1 MAVDYAEM
9 MQSGPADD
17 SAAARA
23 PVVSFE
29 RVKPKRLTKK
39 SKSAL
44 LKRRNAE
51 KSTMAK
57 GKKRSAAQIA
67 AQKKAVAAS
76 LRARKAGKSGK
87 GGTRRKTIR
96 SRGRRASAAAVV
108 MAREPSTAIVKYKEP
123 RQVIVTKKKKAA
135 KKRSGKSGSASK
147 RGASRGGW
155 TKAKRRAAGKKAAA
169 TRKRHARAGRSAPK
183 RSSGK
188 KRGGR
193 RSTRIRGRRR
203 ARAVITVSASERR
216 GRRRR
221 GSRRRRGA
229 MENPLTGVELFIG
242 TLTGLMGFGT
252 ADVVDRIIATHALTG
267 VTSGTVTAY
276 TDVPPTAS
284 PAQGTAAT
292 YGSLFNSTAVCAPM
306 NITRWLAGLGISGA
320 PILIGHF
327 VSAPVGRS
335 ALQFFGFG
343 ALMRVAGKGLI
354 DMVAALSKSNMTGM
368 RLYSGEQRA
377 AAVLHNDGTAAQLPA
392 QAMTGLGRARIAGS
406 LAAPTLQMHKQG
418 CGCGNC
424 KGQLT
429 AGAGAGYPSMPA
441 PQSVPQVPANPPVAS
456 TNPPVPNTTPPV
468 DQNIAIRGIPSG
480 FQPHPGMYNWG
491 HKAA

>member
-1 MAVDYAEM
+1 
-9 MQSGPADD
+9 
-17 SAAARA
+17 
-23 PVVSFE
+23 
-29 RVKPKRLTKK
+29 
-39 SKSAL
+39 
-44 LKRRNAE
+44 
-51 KSTMAK
+51 
-57 GKKRSAAQIA
+57 
-67 AQKKAVAAS
+67 
-76 LRARKAGKSGK
+76 
-87 GGTRRKTIR
+87 
-96 SRGRRASAAAVV
+96 
-108 MAREPSTAIVKYKEP
+108 
-123 RQVIVTKKKKAA
+123 
-135 KKRSGKSGSASK
+135 
-147 RGASRGGW
+147 
-155 TKAKRRAAGKKAAA
+155 
-169 TRKRHARAGRSAPK
+169 
-183 RSSGK
+183 
-188 KRGGR
+188 
-193 RSTRIRGRRR
+193 
-203 ARAVITVSASERR
+203 
-216 GRRRR
+216 
-221 GSRRRRGA
+221 

-284 PAQGTAAT
+284 PVQGTKAT

-377 AAVLHNDGTAAQLPA
+377 AAVLANDGTAAQLPA
-392 QAMTGLGRARIAGS
+392 QAMTGLGRARIAGT
-406 LAAPTLQMHKQG
+406 LGAPPQTLKMHNVG

-424 KGQLT
+424 KGQPGT
-429 AGAGAGYPSMPA
+429 GYPSMPA
-441 PQSVPQVPANPPVAS
+441 PQSVPQVPANPPVQATAPPVAN
-456 TNPPVPNTTPPV
+456 TNPPVTET
-468 DQNIAIRGIPSG
+468 NIAIRGIPNG
-480 FQPHPGMYNWG
+480 FTPRPGMFDWG

>member
-1 MAVDYAEM
+1 MAVDYTEM
-9 MQSGPADD
+9 MQSGRQEDT
-17 SAAARA
+17 AAARA

-44 LKRRNAE
+44 LRGRNAE
-51 KSTMAK
+51 KNTMAK
-57 GKKRSAAQIA
+57 KRRTAKQKATKKLIA
-67 AQKKAVAAS
+67 ANRR
-76 LRARKAGKSGK
+76 RAR
-87 GGTRRKTIR
+87 GGSKRKTVR

-108 MAREPSTAIVKYKEP
+108 MAREGENNKMVVYREP
-123 RQVIVTKKKKAA
+123 KRVTVMKKPKRA
-135 KKRSGKSGSASK
+135 KKRSGKSGS
-147 RGASRGGW
+147 R
-155 TKAKRRAAGKKAAA
+155 TKRRTAAQRAA
-169 TRKRHARAGRSAPK
+169 TRKMIASNRRSSGKARKSPKRRSPK

-188 KRGGR
+188 RRSSRR
-193 RSTRIRGRRR
+193 RSTRGKRR

-216 GRRRR
+216 KRPRRRR
-221 GSRRRRGA
+221 GGSRRRRGA

-252 ADVVDRIIATHALTG
+252 ADVVDRLIATHALTG

-276 TDVPPTAS
+276 TDVPPTAN
-284 PAQGTAAT
+284 PVQGTKAT

-306 NITRWLAGLGISGA
+306 NLERWGVGLLISGV

-335 ALQFFGFG
+335 SLQFFGFG

-354 DMVAALSKSNMTGM
+354 DLVATLSKSNMTGM

-377 AAVLHNDGTAAQLPA
+377 AAVYANDGTAAQLPA
-392 QAMTGLGRARIAGS
+392 NALTGLGQPPQRKAPAALG
-406 LAAPTLQMHKQG
+406 APTLQMHKTG

-424 KGQLT
+424 KGV
-429 AGAGAGYPSMPA
+429 GYPSMPA
-441 PQSVPQVPANPPVAS
+441 PQQMTQAAPPIQAAPPAAPPANTA
-456 TNPPVPNTTPPV
+456 TN
-468 DQNIAIRGIPSG
+468 DMNIAIRGVPSG
-480 FQPHPGMYNWG
+480 FQPKPGMYDWG

>member
-9 MQSGPADD
+9 MQSGRPDD
-17 SAAARA
+17 TAAAKA

-39 SKSAL
+39 TGSAL
-44 LKRRNAE
+44 LKKRNAE
-51 KSTMAK
+51 KKTMAK
-57 GKKRSAAQIA
+57 KRRTAKQIA
-67 AQKKAVAAS
+67 ATKKMIAANR
-76 LRARKAGKSGK
+76 RARNKSKRGSTK
-87 GGTRRKTIR
+87 RARV
-96 SRGRRASAAAVV
+96 SGRRAQAVAYV
-108 MAREPSTAIVKYKEP
+108 TAREPSTAIVKYEEP
-123 RQVIVTKKKKAA
+123 KRVTVTKKKSKSKGKRGKRRTAKQKAA
-135 KKRSGKSGSASK
+135 TKKMIAANK
-147 RGASRGGW
+147 R
-155 TKAKRRAAGKKAAA
+155 
-169 TRKRHARAGRSAPK
+169 

-188 KRGGR
+188 TKRKTPRSSPKRATASKSRTSGKR
-193 RSTRIRGRRR
+193 RAKAVIVVSAGENRKRSSRRR
-203 ARAVITVSASERR
+203 PHH
-216 GRRRR
+216 
-221 GSRRRRGA
+221 RRGA

-284 PAQGTAAT
+284 PAQGTKAT

-327 VSAPVGRS
+327 ISAPVGRS

-354 DMVAALSKSNMTGM
+354 DVVAALSKSNMTGM

-377 AAVLHNDGTAAQLPA
+377 AAVLANDGTAAQLPA

-406 LAAPTLQMHKQG
+406 LGQPPTLKMHQAG

-424 KGQLT
+424 KGQQP
-429 AGAGAGYPSMPA
+429 GAGYPSMPA
-441 PQSVPQVPANPPVAS
+441 PQMTTPPPAPQPNAPIQSAAPPPVA
-456 TNPPVPNTTPPV
+456 NTTV

-480 FQPHPGMYNWG
+480 FQPRPGMFDWG

>member
-9 MQSGPADD
+9 MQNGPSDN
-17 SAAARA
+17 SAAAKA

-29 RVKPKRLTKK
+29 RVKPKRLTKNTK
-39 SKSAL
+39 GAL

-51 KSTMAK
+51 KKMAK
-57 GKKRSAAQIA
+57 GKKRRSAKQVA

-76 LRARKAGKSGK
+76 MRARRAGKK
-87 GGTRRKTIR
+87 GSTRRKTIR
-96 SRGRRASAAAVV
+96 ARGRRASAAAYVT
-108 MAREPSTAIVKYKEP
+108 AREPSTAIVKYEHP
-123 RQVIVTKKKKAA
+123 TRVAVTKKKAA

-147 RGASRGGW
+147 RGGW

-169 TRKRHARAGRSAPK
+169 TRKRHARAGRSTPK

-193 RSTRIRGRRR
+193 RSSRSRGRRR

-216 GRRRR
+216 RRRGRKNPRR

-252 ADVVDRIIATHALTG
+252 ADVVDRLIATHALTG
-267 VTSGTVTAY
+267 VTSATVTVY
-276 TDVPPTAS
+276 TDVPPTAN
-284 PAQGTAAT
+284 PAQGTKAT

-306 NITRWLAGLGISGA
+306 NLERWGVGLLISGV

-335 ALQFFGFG
+335 SLQFFGFG

-354 DMVAALSKSNMTGM
+354 DMVAALGKSNPTAQ
-368 RLYSGEQRA
+368 RLYAGEQRA
-377 AAVLHNDGTAAQLPA
+377 AAVYANDGTAAQLPG
-392 QAMTGLGRARIAGS
+392 QAMTGLGRPALG
-406 LAAPTLQMHKQG
+406 AAPTLQMHKTG
-418 CGCGNC
+418 CGCGKC
-424 KGQLT
+424 
-429 AGAGAGYPSMPA
+429 AGTGTGYPSMPA
-441 PQSVPQVPANPPVAS
+441 PQAPVQVQAPPIQASAPPANTA
-456 TNPPVPNTTPPV
+456 NN
-468 DQNIAIRGIPSG
+468 DLNIAIRGVPHGGG
-480 FQPHPGMYNWG
+480 FSPKPGMYSWG
-491 HKAA
+491 PKDEKAA

>member
-1 MAVDYAEM
+1 MAIDYAQM
-9 MQSGPADD
+9 TPQGNADT
-17 SAAARA
+17 AAARA

-39 SKSAL
+39 TDRAL

-57 GKKRSAAQIA
+57 KKRTAKQIA
-67 AQKKAVAAS
+67 ATKKLIAHN
-76 LRARKAGKSGK
+76 RREARKHKGGGHKSG
-87 GGTRRKTIR
+87 GGRKTVR
-96 SRGRRASAAAVV
+96 VRNRRAAAAAVV
-108 MAREPSTAIVKYKEP
+108 VAREPTSTAIVKYEHPK
-123 RQVIVTKKKKAA
+123 RVIVTKKKK
-135 KKRSGKSGSASK
+135 SGSKGK
-147 RGASRGGW
+147 RGKRRTAKQKAATKKMIAANRRRARGGS
-155 TKAKRRAAGKKAAA
+155 TKTKRK
-169 TRKRHARAGRSAPK
+169 TP
-183 RSSGK
+183 RSSPK
-188 KRGGR
+188 TARESTKSRKT
-193 RSTRIRGRRR
+193 RSTSKRR
-203 ARAVITVSASERR
+203 ARAVITVSASEKR
-216 GRRRR
+216 GRRRKYH
-221 GSRRRRGA
+221 RRGA

-377 AAVLHNDGTAAQLPA
+377 AAVLANDGTAAQLPA

-406 LAAPTLQMHKQG
+406 LGAAPQTLSMHKTG

-424 KGQLT
+424 KGQP
-429 AGAGAGYPSMPA
+429 AGAGYPSMPA
-441 PQSVPQVPANPPVAS
+441 PQAPVAAPPVPTVQSTPPVA
-456 TNPPVPNTTPPV
+456 NTTV
-468 DQNIAIRGIPSG
+468 NDQSIAIRGVPSG
-480 FQPHPGMYNWG
+480 FQPRPGMYSWG
-491 HKAA
+491 HNEKAA